1 MSRPTT
7 SAPIDRRRF
16 LGAVGALALVPLA
29 AGCGGG
35 DVTAASCE
43 GYDALTEQ
51 DLQTRAALNYVD
63 DSPNPSQFCTNCRLF
78 NRPAGGSECGGCQ
91 LFAGPV
97 APGGWCS
104 SWSPTA

>member
-1 MSRPTT
+1 MSRPTP
-7 SAPIDRRRF
+7 SLDRRHF
-16 LGAVGALALVPLA
+16 LGVLGAAALAPLA
-29 AGCGGG
+29 ACGGG

-63 DSPNPSQFCTNCRLF
+63 ASPNPAQLCTNCRF
-78 NRPAGGSECGGCQ
+78 YNRPEGGSPCGGCQ

-97 APGGWCS
+97 APSGWCS
-104 SWSPTA
+104 SWAAAA